1 MAIPESLKGRLSL
14 PLIGAPLFIVSNP
27 DLVIEQC
34 KAGIVGAFPALNARP
49 KEVLDE
55 WLDRITT
62 ELGEYAA
69 RYPDRP
75 VAPFAVNQIVHKSN
89 DRLEHD
95 VELCVKYKAPIMITS
110 LQAPT
115 HVAPAA
121 HSYGGLVFHD
131 VTNIRHSKKALA
143 EGADGLILVCAG
155 AGGHA
160 GALSPFALVAEV
172 REFFDGPVILSGSMA
187 TGDQILAAQA
197 MGADLAY
204 LGTRFIATTEANAL
218 DRQKEMI
225 VDSAAEDIVYTN
237 LFSRREGQLSGQ
249 ERGGGGPRPV
259 RPARGRQVEDEF
271 RLRRQRKP
279 QGLARYLERRPE
291 RRHGQGR
298 PPDRRGGR
306 AATARIRRR
315 QGPPHRLERALSTPG
330 PKPPTLRERKRSGEP
345 VAALRYAA
353 LRYAALRQAQG
364 RLFRRLL
371 TVRKRVTG

>member
-1 MAIPESLKGRLSL
+1 MALPAALEGRLSL

-34 KAGIVGAFPALNARP
+34 KAGIVGSFPALNARP
-49 KEVLDE
+49 KELLDE

-62 ELGEYAA
+62 ELGDYAA
-69 RYPDRP
+69 KHPDKP

-95 VELCVKYKAPIMITS
+95 VELCVKHKVPIMITS

-131 VTNIRHSKKALA
+131 VTNIYHAKKALA

-160 GALSPFALVAEV
+160 GTLSPFALVAEV

-204 LGTRFIATTEANAL
+204 LGTRFIATAEANAKE
-218 DRQKEMI
+218 RQKQMV
-225 VDSAAEDIVYTN
+225 VDSTAEDIVYTN
-237 LFSRREGQLSGQ
+237 LFSGVHGNYLSKSVEEMGLDPKNLPEADKSKMNFGSSGLGGDDEPKKVWKDIWSAGQSAGMVKEILPAGEVVAKLRREYAAAK
-249 ERGGGGPRPV
+249 
-259 RPARGRQVEDEF
+259 AR
-271 RLRRQRKP
+271 
-279 QGLARYLERRPE
+279 LAAQSAPYNF
-291 RRHGQGR
+291 
-298 PPDRRGGR
+298 D
-306 AATARIRRR
+306 
-315 QGPPHRLERALSTPG
+315 
-330 PKPPTLRERKRSGEP
+330 
-345 VAALRYAA
+345 VAAAA
-353 LRYAALRQAQG
+353 AE
-364 RLFRRLL
+364 
-371 TVRKRVTG
+371 

>member
-34 KAGIVGAFPALNARP
+34 KAGIIGAFPALNARP

-131 VTNIRHSKKALA
+131 VTNIRHAKKALA

-237 LFSRREGQLSGQ
+237 LFSGVKGNY
-249 ERGGGGPRPV
+249 
-259 RPARGRQVEDEF
+259 
-271 RLRRQRKP
+271 
-279 QGLARYLERRPE
+279 LAK
-291 RRHGQGR
+291 
-298 PPDRRGGR
+298 
-306 AATARIRRR
+306 
-315 QGPPHRLERALSTPG
+315 S
-330 PKPPTLRERKRSGEP
+330 
-345 VAALRYAA
+345 VAAAGLDPANLPEADKSKMDFGSGGSASRKVWRDIWSAGQSAGMVKDIRSTVEVVAQLQREYAA
-353 LRYAALRQAQG
+353 AKARLAAWSAPYDAG
-364 RLFRRLL
+364 
-371 TVRKRVTG
+371 TEAADAA

>member
-1 MAIPESLKGRLSL
+1 MAIPDSIKGRLSL

-34 KAGIVGAFPALNARP
+34 KAGIIGSFPALNARP

-69 RYPDRP
+69 KHPDKP

-95 VELCVKYKAPIMITS
+95 VEMCVKYKVPIMITS

-131 VTNIRHSKKALA
+131 VTNIRHAKKALA
-143 EGADGLILVCAG
+143 EGADGLILVCSG

-197 MGADLAY
+197 MGADFAY
-204 LGTRFIATTEANAL
+204 LGTRFIATEEANAPQGHK
-218 DRQKEMI
+218 DMV
-225 VDSAAEDIVYTN
+225 VDSTAEDIVYTN
-237 LFSRREGQLSGQ
+237 LFTGVKGNYLAKSVAEAGMDPNDLPEADKSKMNFGSGGNMKQKAWRDIWSAGQSSGMVKSVAPTAEVVAQ
-249 ERGGGGPRPV
+249 LRAEYDAAK
-259 RPARGRQVEDEF
+259 AR
-271 RLRRQRKP
+271 
-279 QGLARYLERRPE
+279 LAAQSSPYRV
-291 RRHGQGR
+291 GMKAN
-298 PPDRRGGR
+298 
-306 AATARIRRR
+306 AA
-315 QGPPHRLERALSTPG
+315 
-330 PKPPTLRERKRSGEP
+330 
-345 VAALRYAA
+345 
-353 LRYAALRQAQG
+353 
-364 RLFRRLL
+364 
-371 TVRKRVTG
+371 

>member
-1 MAIPESLKGRLSL
+1 
-14 PLIGAPLFIVSNP
+14 
-27 DLVIEQC
+27 
-34 KAGIVGAFPALNARP
+34 
-49 KEVLDE
+49 
-55 WLDRITT
+55 
-62 ELGEYAA
+62 
-69 RYPDRP
+69 
-75 VAPFAVNQIVHKSN
+75 
-89 DRLEHD
+89 
-95 VELCVKYKAPIMITS
+95 MITS

-131 VTNIRHSKKALA
+131 VTNIRHARKALA

-237 LFSRREGQLSGQ
+237 LFSGVKGNYLAKSVAAAGLDPSDLPEADKSKMISAPAAAQAARSGAISGAAGQSAGMVKDIRPTAEVVAQLQHEYAAAKARLTPGARPTTPGRQPLTRREGAL
-249 ERGGGGPRPV
+249 P
-259 RPARGRQVEDEF
+259 
-271 RLRRQRKP
+271 
-279 QGLARYLERRPE
+279 
-291 RRHGQGR
+291 
-298 PPDRRGGR
+298 RRGFGGIPSFD
-306 AATARIRRR
+306 TSRI
-315 QGPPHRLERALSTPG
+315 S
-330 PKPPTLRERKRSGEP
+330 SG
-345 VAALRYAA
+345 YS
-353 LRYAALRQAQG
+353 G
-364 RLFRRLL
+364 
-371 TVRKRVTG
+371 